1 MIDRKSELHDKK
13 NYFWIVTARTVTG
26 TTDKLVTQPV
36 QITLQLLRIHLSL
49 IPGTIMNTKRFH
61 RNFII
66 CEVIEKCYQLLSDL
80 SALVIKINKG
90 LLKYMS

>member
-13 NYFWIVTARTVTG
+13 NYFWIVTAGTVTG
-26 TTDKLVTQPV
+26 TTGKLVTQPV